1 MGTKEKIID
10 VSIEL
15 FSNNGYNGVSI
26 RDITKLVGI
35 RESSLYKHFKSKE
48 EILDNIFEIFIK
60 SYNQTNLTE
69 EEIQVKVTQTDLL
82 PFLRIAIENFFR
94 DMETP
99 RLEKIFRILMNEQ
112 FRVEKARN
120 IIINY
125 LMHDPVSFYS
135 AVFQEKLKDR
145 FPDYNL
151 LAREF
156 HYPVF
161 AMVYEYSVAKINNG
175 QLSEIK
181 KQILEHVD
189 FYFNNILYDNQIT
202 NNQL

>member
-1 MGTKEKIID
+1 MTTKEKIID

-26 RDITKLVGI
+26 RDITKIVGI

-48 EILDNIFEIFIK
+48 EILDDIFEIFIK
-60 SYNQTNLTE
+60 SYNQTNLNE
-69 EEIQVKVTQTDLL
+69 EELRVKIEQTDLL
-82 PFLRIAIENFFR
+82 SFLKIAIENFFR
-94 DMETP
+94 DMENPT
-99 RLEKIFRILMNEQ
+99 LEKIFRILMNEQ
-112 FRVEKARN
+112 FRLEKARN
-120 IIINY
+120 IIISY
-125 LMHDPVSFYS
+125 LLHYPVAFYS

-181 KQILEHVD
+181 KQIFKHVD
-189 FYFNNILYDNQIT
+189 FYFHNILDNK
-202 NNQL
+202 